1 GVQADLIMGQN
12 QYFFAPGELVPGDH
26 KLIEDVCVTCHMN
39 ATQPPAILS
48 YNQAG
53 TNHTF
58 AADPGI
64 CVDCHGLAGQTL
76 AQSVDAEITGY
87 LTTLETELGAAWMR
101 LMEANYPITGTCTAD
116 GVTSFITDVTYAYH
130 RGTRLHISVDGVECD
145 NGDEINPSSISGNGT
160 SLQDLALAT
169 NTGALYK
176 AAWNYGLNFEDETI
190 NGCVDLDDTTCDP
203 PHTHRGVHNHDFSQ
217 KGLIRAIQAVQAVAP

>member
-1 GVQADLIMGQN
+1 MGQN

-39 ATQPPAILS
+39 ATLPPDILS
-48 YNQAG
+48 YNLSG

-64 CVDCHGLAGQTL
+64 CVQCHGAAGEFLADQ
-76 AQSVDAEITGY
+76 VDTEITGY
-87 LTTLETELGAAWMR
+87 LTQLEAELGDGWQR
-101 LMEANYPITGTCTAD
+101 LMEANYPITGDCAAD
-116 GVTSFITDVTYAYH
+116 GATSFVTDVQWVYH
-130 RGTRLHISVDGVECD
+130 RGSRLIIEIDGVACD
-145 NGDEINPSSISGNGT
+145 GGGEINPNSVDGNGT

-190 NGCVDLDDTTCDP
+190 NGCVDLDDTECDP

-217 KGLIRAIQAVQAVAP
+217 KGLIRAIQAVQAVLP